1 MASVTQRV
9 SKIKQPYGGY
19 LPMKAF
25 SKENFDDGFTLN
37 EEENIH
43 SSLIGIA
50 VDYLTRFSLGDSV
63 DKAFHISCLGAS
75 NIGMLNKAAIL
86 KAKVTGLDDQSIISA
101 CKLAGFDVCYRSS
114 KSAYKPIEDINPDRF
129 TIENIRIMV
138 NRSVSFW
145 DKYGPIVCSEP
156 TFEGGYTDTVN
167 TGDGDFI
174 SKDTL
179 WDFKVSKSAP
189 TAKHSLQILMY
200 YVMGLHSTHECF
212 KNISNLGFFN
222 PRLNTAYVCSVSSI
236 SAETITEIEND
247 VICYGVSLSPNKE
260 SVSLPKPKDSQSDIY
275 TVADIC
281 NMTGFK
287 KSVVYADIR
296 SGYLCAYKKG
306 NKYLITR
313 ENCYEYIERKIM
325 QQKIQIGVTIA
336 VAIVSILI
344 MLFMISKI

>member
-1 MASVTQRV
+1 MASVTQRI
-9 SKIKQPYGGY
+9 SQIKQPYGGF
-19 LPMKAF
+19 LPMKNF
-25 SKENFDDGFTLN
+25 TKEIFNDGLTLN
-37 EEENIH
+37 ENENIH
-43 SSLIGIA
+43 ASLVGIA
-50 VDYLTRFSLGDSV
+50 VDYLTRFSLGNSA
-63 DKAFHISCLGAS
+63 DKAFNISCLGAS
-75 NIGMLNKAAIL
+75 NIGMINKATIL
-86 KAKVTGLDDQSIISA
+86 KNKVTGLDDQSIASA
-101 CKLAGFDVCYRSS
+101 CKLAGFDVCFRSP
-114 KSAYKPIEDINPDRF
+114 KSAYKPIEDINPDES

-145 DKYGPIVCSEP
+145 NKYGPIVCIEP

-167 TGDGDFI
+167 AGDGDFI

-189 TAKHSLQILMY
+189 TTKHSLQILTY
-200 YVMGLHSTHECF
+200 YVMGLHSTHEHF

-222 PRLNTAYVCSVSSI
+222 PRLNTAYVCPVSCI
-236 SAETITEIEND
+236 SAEIITEIENN

-260 SVSLPKPKDSQSDIY
+260 SVSLPKPKVSQSDEY

-306 NKYLITR
+306 NKYCISK
-313 ENCYEYIERKIM
+313 ENCYDYIERKKM
-325 QQKIQIGVTIA
+325 QQKIQIGVCIA

-344 MLFMISKI
+344 TLFMMSKI